1 MTIIS
6 ESVGEELKARAEP
19 GFEGSAVID
28 DDKGSIETD
37 EGAVVNAKTL
47 LVQLQFRE

>member
-19 GFEGSAVID
+19 GFEGSAAID

-37 EGAVVNAKTL
+37 AGAVVNAKNVTGS
-47 LVQLQFRE
+47 VAIS